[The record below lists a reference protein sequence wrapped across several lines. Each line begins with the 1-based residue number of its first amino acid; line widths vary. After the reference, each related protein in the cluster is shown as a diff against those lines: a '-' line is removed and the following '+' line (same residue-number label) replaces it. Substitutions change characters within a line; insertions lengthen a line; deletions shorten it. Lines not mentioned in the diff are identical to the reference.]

1 MKAARYSTLAFQ
13 STEGLKL
20 LQRLTNG
27 RLSVGSK
34 LEPLSEPRLRVY
46 VVIAVSLLFVC
57 ICTCGFN
64 TFHLSEFFTYP
75 NTKFFFLPKGVRIT
89 EDLLYC

>member
-1 MKAARYSTLAFQ
+1 M
-13 STEGLKL
+13 
-20 LQRLTNG
+20 NG

-57 ICTCGFN
+57 VYVHVVLT
-64 TFHLSEFFTYP
+64 HFTYL
-75 NTKFFFLPKGVRIT
+75 NSKVFFLPKGVQIT
-89 EDLLYC
+89 EDLL